1 MAWLPEIPGDPAG
14 MRALAGLLRSIGSEV
29 GSQSSDL
36 RGDVTSMTFEGPA
49 GDAFRERM
57 QSLTERARQ
66 TADELLELAGLL
78 ERSAT
83 EVEAAQRERAQR
95 LAQMEAEERAA
106 AERERAVAH

>member
-14 MRALAGLLRSIGSEV
+14 MRVLAGLLRNIAADV

-57 QSLTERARQ
+57 QSVTERARA
-66 TADELLELAGLL
+66 TADQLLDLAGLL
-78 ERSAT
+78 EHSAT
-83 EVEAAQRERAQR
+83 EVEAAQRERAER

-106 AERERAVAH
+106 AERAAAVT

>member
-14 MRALAGLLRSIGSEV
+14 MRALAAFLRGIASDV

-36 RGDVTSMTFEGPA
+36 RGEVASMTFEGPA

-57 QSLTERARQ
+57 QSLTERARPA
-66 TADELLELAGLL
+66 ADELLELAGLL

-83 EVEAAQRERAQR
+83 EVEAAQRERERR
-95 LAQMEAEERAA
+95 LAEMEAEERAV
-106 AERERAVAH
+106 AERAGAH